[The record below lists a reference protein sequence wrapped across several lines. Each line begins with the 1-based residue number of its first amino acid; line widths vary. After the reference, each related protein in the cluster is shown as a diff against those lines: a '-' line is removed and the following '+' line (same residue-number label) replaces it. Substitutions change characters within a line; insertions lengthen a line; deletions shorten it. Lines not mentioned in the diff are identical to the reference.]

1 MEIKNNKEKIENLK
15 QLTHLTLGSIIIT
28 GAVMILFK
36 LGKIMVSDCK
46 EMGI

>member
-15 QLTHLTLGSIIIT
+15 QLAYLTLGSIIIT
-28 GAVMILFK
+28 GGVVILFK
-36 LGKIMVSDCK
+36 FGKIMVSDCK